1 VIGIGYPNLV
11 TASTTVTGGSWN
23 ASLPVTNIR
32 TTDLSRVARSTDAT
46 TGSTV
51 LTIDHGAAVTA
62 RAVALVAHNLG
73 ASATV
78 QWKRGTTSGASDVA
92 DSTAL
97 DAWAITP
104 KVRDGRA
111 HNVIILMSAATS
123 ARYDTLAIAD
133 TGNADGYVEIGAV
146 FVCAL
151 QVPTYNAAYGLQD
164 ELTAVGAVERSPA
177 GALWA
182 NAQRTLRGVSMVLE
196 ASPLAE
202 ADEWHE
208 TMRCASITEW
218 VLQVRSLADRAEQ
231 QRYGFVGTFSEL
243 SGIEY
248 PYSSHRRLPMR
259 LTEVA

>member
-1 VIGIGYPNLV
+1 MIGIGYPNLL

-23 ASLPVTNIR
+23 ASLPVTNVR
-32 TTDLSRVARSTDAT
+32 TTELSRVARSSDAT

-51 LTIDHGAAVTA
+51 LTIDHGSAVTA
-62 RAVALVAHNLG
+62 RAVALVAHNLS
-73 ASATV
+73 ANATV
-78 QWKRGTTSGASDVA
+78 QWKRGTTSGAADVA

-111 HNVIILMSAATS
+111 HNVIIVMSAATS

-146 FVCAL
+146 MVCPIQA
-151 QVPTYNAAYGLQD
+151 PTYNASYGLQD
-164 ELTAVGAVERSPA
+164 ELIAVGSVERSPA

-182 NAQRTLRGVSMVLE
+182 NAQRTLRAVSMVLE

-208 TMRCASITEW
+208 TMRCASITDW
-218 VLQVRSLADRAEQ
+218 VLQVRSLTDRAEQ
-231 QRYGFVGTFSEL
+231 QRYGFVGVFAEL
-243 SGIEY
+243 SGVEY
-248 PYSSHRRLPMR
+248 PYTRHRRVPMR
-259 LTEVA
+259 LIEVA

>member
-1 VIGIGYPNLV
+1 MIGIGYPNLI
-11 TASTTVTGGSWN
+11 TTSTTVTGGSWN

-51 LTIDHGAAVTA
+51 FIVDHGAAVA
-62 RAVALVAHNLG
+62 AQALALVAHNIG
-73 ASATV
+73 AGATIR
-78 QWKRGTTSGASDVA
+78 WRRGTTSGAGDVY
-92 DSTAL
+92 DNQM

-104 KVRDGRA
+104 IVRSGRA
-111 HNVIILMSAATS
+111 HNAIILPASSTS
-123 ARYDTLAIAD
+123 ARYDTVNITD
-133 TGNADGYVEIGAV
+133 TTNADGYIEIGAA
-146 FVCAL
+146 FICAL
-151 QVPTYNAAYGLQD
+151 RTPTYNAAYGLQD
-164 ELTAVGAVERSPA
+164 GLIPVGAVTRSQS

-182 NAQRTLRGVSMVLE
+182 NAQRTLRTVAMVLE

-208 TMRCASITEW
+208 TLRCASIHDW
-218 VLQVRSLADRAEQ
+218 VLYVMSLTDRAEQ

-243 SGIEY
+243 SAVEY
-248 PYSSHRRLPMR
+248 PYPSYRRVPMR